1 MGVDTS
7 NGNRSLDYAEHERTY
22 AGVKKG
28 LTIISILTAMLL
40 ILLAIVLL

>member
-28 LTIISILTAMLL
+28 
-40 ILLAIVLL
+40 VNHH